1 VISSLKTLSTDGIV
15 GKCASFSSLADFVDK
30 VFLLLFLSRP
40 ELRGADDEE
49 EEEEEKDEGIK
60 EEDDDDSAEG

>member
-1 VISSLKTLSTDGIV
+1 VISSLKKLSTDGIV

-49 EEEEEKDEGIK
+49 EEEEKDEGIK